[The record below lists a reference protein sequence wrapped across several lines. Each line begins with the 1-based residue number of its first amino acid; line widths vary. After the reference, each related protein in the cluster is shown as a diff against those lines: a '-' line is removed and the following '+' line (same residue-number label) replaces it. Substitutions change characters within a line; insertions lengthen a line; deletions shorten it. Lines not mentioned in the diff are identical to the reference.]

1 MLIVMIMILLNT
13 LTFGSS
19 NLNDAYLESNNY
31 VRKLLEKDDLS
42 LPDKF
47 IKPVEYTR
55 ISSEYNY
62 RRLHP
67 IFSTYRKHLGVDLAA
82 PIKTPVKAVYDGK
95 IEYIGWTNGGGNTVI
110 IKHNDIYSTVYYHLN
125 NYEKLSKGDDVIK
138 GQQIGEV
145 GSTGWSTGPHLDFRI
160 YMYETPINP
169 IKVMNFSVNKNSEAY
184 V

>member
-1 MLIVMIMILLNT
+1 MLLLNT

-19 NLNDAYLESNNY
+19 NLDDRPIESDSY
-31 VRKLLEKDDLS
+31 VRKLLEKNDLN
-42 LPDKF
+42 LPKKF
-47 IKPVEYTR
+47 IKPVKYTR

-67 IFSTYRKHLGVDLAA
+67 IFSTYRKHMGVDLAA
-82 PIKTPVKAVYDGK
+82 PKDTSIKAVYDGV
-95 IEYIGWTNGGGNTVI
+95 IEYIGWTKGGGNTVV
-110 IKHNDIYSTVYYHLN
+110 IKHNDIYTTVYYHLN
-125 NYEKLSKGDDVIK
+125 NYENLNKGDEVIV
-138 GQQIGEV
+138 GQKIGEV

-169 IKVMNFSVNKNSEAY
+169 VEIMDFSINENSEAY